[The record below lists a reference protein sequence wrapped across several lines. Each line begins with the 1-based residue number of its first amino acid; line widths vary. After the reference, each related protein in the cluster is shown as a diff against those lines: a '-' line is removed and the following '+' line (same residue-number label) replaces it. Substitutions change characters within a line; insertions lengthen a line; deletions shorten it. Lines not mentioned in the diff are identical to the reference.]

1 MKKALFLVLLLIL
14 ALHFNAQ
21 NSKSKTNSKY
31 YKPNAAK
38 VAEEKKKQEEAA
50 KAAATKKATSKT
62 ATTSKSGSKTT
73 ATKEEPKA
81 ADPNAIESSWAIA
94 LDGRMVSTS
103 ADATTNRTGIFGM
116 MSLQRVIKGKF
127 YFGLY
132 GQTMFH
138 LNSDDVSALAGQV
151 VEMSSSEMNTVG
163 INFGFDLMSKSAIFL
178 APEVRAGYNIYNV
191 KGLSFPT
198 DKNAFVNY
206 QFITVN
212 PMLNLGVK
220 ITKNFVWGL
229 NAGYMLPI
237 TYIKGAEDKEFAPK
251 ALNFGTFFRYNIR

>member
-1 MKKALFLVLLLIL
+1 MKNWILVLFFVVFVIDM
-14 ALHFNAQ
+14 NAQ

-31 YKPNAAK
+31 YKPNASK

-50 KAAATKKATSKT
+50 KASASKKTTSKT
-62 ATTSKSGSKTT
+62 ATTSKSGAKTT
-73 ATKEEPKA
+73 AVKEEPKA
-81 ADPNAIESSWAIA
+81 VDPNAIESSWAIA

-103 ADATTNRTGIFGM
+103 ADASINRSGVFGM
-116 MSLQRVIKGKF
+116 LSLQRVIKGKF
-127 YFGLY
+127 FFGFY

-138 LNSDDVSALAGQV
+138 LMSDDATLIAGQV

-163 INFGFDLMSKSAIFL
+163 INLGFDLMSKSAIFL

-191 KGLSFPT
+191 KGMSYPT

-212 PMLNLGVK
+212 PMLNVGVK
-220 ITKNFVWGL
+220 ITKNFVWGV

-237 TYIKGAEDKEFAPK
+237 TYIKGAENNEFNPK

>member
-1 MKKALFLVLLLIL
+1 MKKSFFLVLFITNNLII
-14 ALHFNAQ
+14 NAQ
-21 NSKSKTNSKY
+21 NSKTRTNSKY
-31 YKPNAAK
+31 YKPNASK

-50 KAAATKKATSKT
+50 KVAATKKTTFKT
-62 ATTSKSGSKTT
+62 VTTSKSGSKTT
-73 ATKEEPKA
+73 PVKEESKV

-94 LDGRMVSTS
+94 LDGRMISTS
-103 ADATTNRTGIFGM
+103 ADASSNRSGFFGM

-138 LNSDDVSALAGQV
+138 LNSDDVTALAGQV
-151 VEMSSSEMNTVG
+151 VEMNSSEMNTVG
-163 INFGFDLMSKSAIFL
+163 INFGFDLLSKSAIFL
-178 APEVRAGYNIYNV
+178 APEVRVGYNIYNV
-191 KGLSFPT
+191 KGLGYPT

-206 QFITVN
+206 QFITIN

-229 NAGYMLPI
+229 NAGYMFPV
-237 TYIKGAEDKEFAPK
+237 TYIKGTENVEFNPK